1 MRDMDER
8 DLADLALAL
17 RRRFEHQPPVGY
29 LDGKTALRNAVEA
42 ELGCSD
48 LEAEEIVDTLE
59 LQHHLVYDG
68 DPTSTLEE
76 SATWRIADRDV
87 IERERETPE
96 TWA

>member
-1 MRDMDER
+1 MREMDER
-8 DLADLALAL
+8 ELADLALAL

-29 LDGKTALRNAVEA
+29 LDGKTALRDAVEA

-59 LQHHLVYDG
+59 LQRHLVYEG
-68 DPTSTLEE
+68 DPASPCEE
-76 SATWRIADRDV
+76 SATWRIAERDV
-87 IERERETPE
+87 IARERGTPG